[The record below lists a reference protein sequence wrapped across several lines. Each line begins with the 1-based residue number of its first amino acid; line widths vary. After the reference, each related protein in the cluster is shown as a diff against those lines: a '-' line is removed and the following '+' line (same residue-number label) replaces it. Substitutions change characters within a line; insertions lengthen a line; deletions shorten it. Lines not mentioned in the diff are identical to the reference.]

1 MTDETDATT
10 SLQALFTT
18 SIEDDNESY
27 LIERLDLNE
36 ADTIDETIEDQ
47 QLAAANAI
55 LGIQNNPTIGPT
67 ATMAAPKLSINGLDI
82 AMKADAD
89 AVISTV
95 SITHKKEERKDM
107 TSKNLS
113 VLMEN
118 ATKNKHTKY
127 EDLSMT
133 LTDVSKLDDNY
144 HLETLID
151 KTKECHT
158 DYDMH
163 DVFEILLV
171 DPADPTYK
179 KVTGSINLY
188 TDYAK
193 ITPAQ
198 VALSNTWYNK
208 WPLAPTYSQNLRWTY
223 MFFRNHTSDDLFDRV
238 YNRYKRYPE
247 KEQGG
252 PLFFILLIN
261 QLLSNTAAAAES
273 LRTRV
278 ENFQLNTLQGED
290 VDQANLIL
298 RGALNRLEHVNK
310 MPDHVE
316 LTLTRIMQ
324 TSSVPEFNE
333 IFHYME
339 LQHEAEDE
347 INVTGIATKPFRTVD
362 QILTKAVAKYRL
374 LVEENKWNSNGTTGK
389 SVFLAKGIKDAS
401 SFQTKFQ
408 VICWNCGGGHGLGDC
423 KAIKDEAKI
432 QQARDKFMKDKKER
446 RGKSKEGK
454 PNSGRGGRGGGL
466 GGRNGNTAGRSNNR
480 SKWARPQSGESTR
493 KRIDG
498 HLWNFNDSTRRWVKE
513 EQNSTTPSANVAVT
527 TTTTPVP
534 HTPTSTTLGNNVETA
549 NIAMQAMHILQAFTN
564 MNNHFQD

>member
-1 MTDETDATT
+1 MTDETNEATP
-10 SLQALFTT
+10 LQALFT
-18 SIEDDNESY
+18 SVEDDDESY
-27 LIERLDLNE
+27 SIERLELNDAE
-36 ADTIDETIEDQ
+36 TFDDTIEDQ

-82 AMKADAD
+82 DMKADAD

-95 SITHKKEERKDM
+95 TITHKKEERKDM
-107 TSKNLS
+107 SSKNLS

-127 EDLSMT
+127 EDLTMT
-133 LTDVSKLDDNY
+133 LTDASKLDDNY

-171 DPADPTYK
+171 DPTDPTYK

-188 TDYAK
+188 TNYAK

-208 WPLAPTYSQNLRWTY
+208 WPLAPTYSQNLHWTY

-347 INVTGIATKPFRTVD
+347 INVTGITTKPFRTVD

-374 LVEENKWNSNGTTGK
+374 LVEENKWNSNPSSGK

-401 SFQTKFQ
+401 QFQAKFQ
-408 VICWNCGGGHGLGDC
+408 VICWNCGGGHALGEC
-423 KAIKDEAKI
+423 KITKNEVKI
-432 QQARDKFMKDKKER
+432 QQARDKFMQNKKER
-446 RGKSKEGK
+446 RNKTKDDK
-454 PNSGRGGRGGGL
+454 PTANHRSNGGRGRGGGI
-466 GGRNGNTAGRSNNR
+466 GRNNTAGRSNNK
-480 SKWARPQSGESTR
+480 SKWARPQGNEPTR
-493 KRIDG
+493 KRIDDAF
-498 HLWNFNDSTRRWVKE
+498 WNFDSSTRRWVKE
-513 EQNSTTPSANVAVT
+513 EPASAHVAVNTATSAPNSTPSIS
-527 TTTTPVP
+527 PPSMDVP
-534 HTPTSTTLGNNVETA
+534 TA
-549 NIAMQAMHILQAFTN
+549 NMAMQAMQVLQAFTN
-564 MNNHFQD
+564 MNAHFQE